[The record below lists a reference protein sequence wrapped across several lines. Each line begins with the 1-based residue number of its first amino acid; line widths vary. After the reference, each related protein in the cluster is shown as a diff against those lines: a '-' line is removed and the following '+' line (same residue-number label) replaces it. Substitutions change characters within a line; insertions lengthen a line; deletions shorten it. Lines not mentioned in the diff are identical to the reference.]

1 MGLSSSKGEDG
12 SGVKSD
18 TKDFVDR
25 SIKEDKI
32 VVFIKPTCP
41 FCARIK
47 KLFGD
52 LGAPICI
59 VDITKRQDT
68 SAIQDYLQ
76 YKTGGR
82 TVREPANVSTTS
94 KYVLNGTTV
103 TRAVNNSVT
112 LSIIPRRH
120 LCLCLL
126 ASYNV

>member
-18 TKDFVDR
+18 TKDFVDK

-82 TVREPANVSTTS
+82 TVREPAYVSTTR
-94 KYVLNGTTV
+94 KCVLNGTTV
-103 TRAVNNSVT
+103 TR
-112 LSIIPRRH
+112 RQQQ
-120 LCLCLL
+120 
-126 ASYNV
+126 SYPF